1 MRGAGTEDVDSVS
14 VSAIDGGARGRTT
27 GAKEEIIGRMTEKK
41 SEITES
47 SSLPPELL
55 SHAHG

>member
-1 MRGAGTEDVDSVS
+1 VDSVS

-41 SEITES
+41 SEITAS